1 MIDPTVERHY
11 ADCKELLDLWSTFHD
26 YYVMGVKGEN
36 ITPEAESQFLDI
48 KSRIAMLHDS
58 FIDALTHDQNI
69 GQGMLKIV
77 ESAITLKHLNRQSP
91 AETKKMEIEWHEAYL
106 LLNQTIGALEDRRN
120 ELANMSAAQV
130 RAQKAAGA
138 TAQNVRKFLTSG
150 YFKIG
155 VGAAAALFLTVG
167 VQFLGIFDW
176 NTVANMP
183 ALHAPYRMFKAIYR
197 SVIDAESPWPNI
209 AVMSRKPFATAGMVY
224 EPPEIRN
231 DPPDQFISTVP
242 DPKIK
247 ELLGKK
253 LEYVKEMIKT
263 KAREG
268 QGSKTAYIHSFRMPD
283 VKTARE
289 IRDAWVAYRDKNPE
303 ITRRL
308 QFVQDSTTVNI
319 VVFIESDQS
328 DVINDLWVKVYGQS

>member
-11 ADCKELLDLWSTFHD
+11 ADCKELLDLWSVFHD
-26 YYVMGVKGEN
+26 YYLMGVKGEN
-36 ITPEAESQFLDI
+36 ITLDAESQFLEI

-77 ESAITLKHLNRQSP
+77 ESAITLKHVNRQSP

-106 LLNQTIGALEDRRN
+106 LLNQTIGSLEDRRN

-138 TAQNVRKFLTSG
+138 TAQSMHNILTSG
-150 YFKIG
+150 YFKLG
-155 VGAAAALFLTVG
+155 VGAVVALFLTVG

-176 NTVANMP
+176 NSVAGMS
-183 ALHAPYRMFKAIYR
+183 ALHPPYRMFKVVYR
-197 SVIDAESPWPNI
+197 SMVDPDSPWPNI

-224 EPPEIRN
+224 EPPEIQSS
-231 DPPDQFISTVP
+231 PPDQFIATIN

-247 ELLGKK
+247 DLLGKK
-253 LEYVKEMIKT
+253 VEYVKEMMKT

-283 VKTARE
+283 VKTARD
-289 IRDAWVAYRDKNPE
+289 IRDAWSAYRDKTPE
-303 ITRRL
+303 ITRKL
-308 QFVQDSTTVNI
+308 QFVQDSTTLNI

-328 DVINDLWVKVYGQS
+328 DVINDLWVKVYGQQ